1 VSISFG
7 LAGLRLPASEDR
19 NFVTALARGLDIL
32 RCFDRPGIELT
43 VSELARRTQLNQPTA
58 WRLSHTLLSC
68 GFLVHAPNGVGL
80 KIGAPA
86 LTLGYVAIQ
95 GMSFPAIVLPYMQLL
110 TRQTKASTTLSVW
123 QSIEMISIQRCDG
136 EFVAPNQPVGWRT
149 LLTSVPS
156 GLAVLAALP
165 PPIRDRVAAQL
176 QAHEPHAWPKRA
188 DRLARAAE
196 DYAKTGY
203 VIRNEMLDGQYAGVA
218 VPLVVADGE
227 TVAAWGLSVGGVT
240 TRWTEARLHE
250 TGAELN
256 RIRGFLEPALATLRQ
271 TEILPT

>member
-1 VSISFG
+1 MSTGF
-7 LAGLRLPASEDR
+7 AAAALRQPIAEDR

-68 GFLVHAPNGVGL
+68 GFLVHAANGVGL

-86 LTLGYVAIQ
+86 LTLGYAAIED
-95 GMSFPAIVLPYMQLL
+95 MSFPAVALPYMQAL
-110 TRQTKASTTLSVW
+110 TRQTKASATLSVW
-123 QSIEMISIQRCDG
+123 QSIEMISIRRCEG
-136 EFVAPNQPVGWRT
+136 EFVSPNQPVGWRT

-165 PPIRDRVAAQL
+165 PPARDRVQAQL
-176 QAHEPHAWPKRA
+176 QAHEPQAWPRRA
-188 DRLARAAE
+188 ERLAHAAE
-196 DYAKTGY
+196 AYAKTGY
-203 VIRNEMLDGQYAGVA
+203 VIRHEMLDGQYAAVA
-218 VPLVVADGE
+218 VPLVVADGQD
-227 TVAAWGLSVGGVT
+227 VAAWGLSAGGVT

-250 TGAELN
+250 TGAELT
-256 RIRGFLEPALATLRQ
+256 RIRGFLEPALAALRQ
-271 TEILPT
+271 TETLPA